1 MPGPVTKKPSAV
13 YTPPASMRG
22 VNALEGPEAVRN
34 QFTNITST
42 ILQDAA
48 VEVGTYR
55 DRLGREVES
64 RFDQPPV
71 AEEVIQYQERP
82 ELVGRHPPGMQEAE
96 LDVAAA
102 ETWNPWTPRGPQ
114 VADRNP
120 PVPPGMENVELS
132 EATAAG
138 EMLGSTMSPMRP
150 ELTGRNPPVPPGM
163 ESGAGM
169 GEGTTAEAVEILG
182 LGGGEPSPMGRAAG
196 GATAEGIT
204 AEMER
209 TGQAMPPGGSVSA
222 GSTGPQEIIAEAE
235 EWGPWTPETPYDKR
249 RVAQE
254 QYTQNVADRH
264 PQVVEVIEQ
273 VVAEKPR
280 GLQEIVKQLGEQVVQ
295 LVESIRGFSISP
307 EEAGEIFGMSPDQ
320 LKDAY
325 NNLARQQ
332 GRTIYEDPQAWVN
345 LGVPPFVSEEAGA
358 AFMGKVPAGGPTLGP
373 GDPEYAQWNVPME
386 ETTHGFSA
394 KGYKGADVK
403 GGPSPTSEL
412 RRLYP
417 WAMNLSEDVLQRAVE
432 EPDFLR
438 QLIEMAESGQI
449 LPFQ

>member
-13 YTPPASMRG
+13 YTPPVSMRG
-22 VNALEGPEAVRN
+22 VNALEGPEAVRQ
-34 QFTNITST
+34 QFTNIVST
-42 ILQDAA
+42 VLQDAA

-55 DRLGREVES
+55 DRLGRETES
-64 RFDQPPV
+64 RFEQPPV

-96 LDVAAA
+96 LDVPAA

-120 PVPPGMENVELS
+120 PVPL
-132 EATAAG
+132 
-138 EMLGSTMSPMRP
+138 
-150 ELTGRNPPVPPGM
+150 GM

-169 GEGTTAEAVEILG
+169 EEGTTAEAVEILG
-182 LGGGEPSPMGRAAG
+182 LGGGEPEMMGRAAG
-196 GATAEGIT
+196 GATADQIM
-204 AEMER
+204 AEMAR

-264 PQVVEVIEQ
+264 PEVVEVIEQ
-273 VVAEKPR
+273 VVAEKPV
-280 GLQEIVKQLGEQVVQ
+280 GLQGIIKNLGDQVVQ
-295 LVESIRGFSISP
+295 IIESIRGFSISP

-394 KGYKGADVK
+394 KGYKASDVK

-417 WAMNLSEDVLQRAVE
+417 WAMNLSEDVLQRAVQ

>member
-82 ELVGRHPPGMQEAE
+82 ELVGR
-96 LDVAAA
+96 
-102 ETWNPWTPRGPQ
+102 
-114 VADRNP
+114 NP
-120 PVPPGMENVELS
+120 PLPLGMENVELS

-150 ELTGRNPPVPPGM
+150 ELTGRHPPGM

-169 GEGTTAEAVEILG
+169 EEGTTAEAVEILG
-182 LGGGEPSPMGRAAG
+182 LGGGEPEMMGRAAG
-196 GATAEGIT
+196 GATADQIM
-204 AEMER
+204 AEMAR

-264 PQVVEVIEQ
+264 PEVVEVIEQ
-273 VVAEKPR
+273 VVAEKPV
-280 GLQEIVKQLGEQVVQ
+280 GLQGIIKNLGDQVVQ
-295 LVESIRGFSISP
+295 LIESIRGFSISP

-332 GRTIYEDPQAWVN
+332 GRTIYQDPQAWVN

-394 KGYKGADVK
+394 KGYKASDVK

-417 WAMNLSEDVLQRAVE
+417 WAMNLSEDVLQRAVQ

>member
-13 YTPPASMRG
+13 YTPPVSMRG
-22 VNALEGPEAVRN
+22 VNALEGPEAVRQ
-34 QFTNITST
+34 QFTDIAST
-42 ILQDAA
+42 VLQDAA

-55 DRLGREVES
+55 DRLGREAES

-71 AEEVIQYQERP
+71 AEEIIQYQERP
-82 ELVGRHPPGMQEAE
+82 ELVGRHPPAPQGAE
-96 LDVAAA
+96 VPFDVPAA

-120 PVPPGMENVELS
+120 P
-132 EATAAG
+132 A
-138 EMLGSTMSPMRP
+138 
-150 ELTGRNPPVPPGM
+150 PPGM
-163 ESGAGM
+163 ESGSGM

-182 LGGGEPSPMGRAAG
+182 LGGGEPEMMGRAAG
-196 GATAEGIT
+196 GATADQIM
-204 AEMER
+204 AEMAR

-222 GSTGPQEIIAEAE
+222 GSTGPQEIIPQAE
-235 EWGPWTPETPYDKR
+235 EWGEWTPETPYDKR

-295 LVESIRGFSISP
+295 IIESIRGFSISP
-307 EEAGEIFGMSPDQ
+307 EEAGQIFGMSPDQ

-345 LGVPPFVSEEAGA
+345 LGAPPFASKEAGA

-394 KGYKGADVK
+394 KGYKASDVK

-417 WAMNLSEDVLQRAVE
+417 WAMNLSEDVLQRAVQD
-432 EPDFLR
+432 PDFLR

>member
-22 VNALEGPEAVRN
+22 VNALEGPEAVRQ
-34 QFTNITST
+34 QFTNIVST
-42 ILQDAA
+42 VLQDAA

-55 DRLGREVES
+55 DRLGRETES
-64 RFDQPPV
+64 RFEQPPV

-96 LDVAAA
+96 LDVPAA

-114 VADRNP
+114 VAD
-120 PVPPGMENVELS
+120 
-132 EATAAG
+132 
-138 EMLGSTMSPMRP
+138 
-150 ELTGRNPPVPPGM
+150 RNPPVPPGM

-209 TGQAMPPGGSVSA
+209 TGQAIPPGGSVSA

-307 EEAGEIFGMSPDQ
+307 EEAGQIFGMSPDQ

-345 LGVPPFVSEEAGA
+345 LGAPPFASKEAGA
-358 AFMGKVPAGGPTLGP
+358 AFAGKVPAGGPTLGP

>member
-22 VNALEGPEAVRN
+22 VNALEGPEAVRQ
-34 QFTNITST
+34 QFTNIVST
-42 ILQDAA
+42 VLQDAA

-55 DRLGREVES
+55 DRLGRETES
-64 RFDQPPV
+64 RFEQPPV

-96 LDVAAA
+96 LDVPAA

-114 VADRNP
+114 VAD
-120 PVPPGMENVELS
+120 
-132 EATAAG
+132 
-138 EMLGSTMSPMRP
+138 
-150 ELTGRNPPVPPGM
+150 RNPPVPPGM

-209 TGQAMPPGGSVSA
+209 TGQAIPPGGSVSA

-345 LGVPPFVSEEAGA
+345 LGAPPFVSEEAGA
-358 AFMGKVPAGGPTLGP
+358 AFMGKAPAGGPTLGP
-373 GDPEYAQWNVPME
+373 GDPEYAQWNVPLE

-394 KGYKGADVK
+394 KGYKASDIK

-417 WAMNLSEDVLQRAVE
+417 WAMNLSEDVLQRAVQ

>member
-13 YTPPASMRG
+13 YTPPVSMRG
-22 VNALEGPEAVRN
+22 VNALEGPEAVRQ
-34 QFTNITST
+34 QFTNIVST
-42 ILQDAA
+42 VLQDAA

-55 DRLGREVES
+55 DRLGRETES
-64 RFDQPPV
+64 RFEQPPV

-96 LDVAAA
+96 LDVPAA

-114 VADRNP
+114 VAD
-120 PVPPGMENVELS
+120 
-132 EATAAG
+132 
-138 EMLGSTMSPMRP
+138 
-150 ELTGRNPPVPPGM
+150 RNPPVPPGM

-209 TGQAMPPGGSVSA
+209 TGQAIPPGGSVSA

-264 PQVVEVIEQ
+264 PEVVEVIEQ

-373 GDPEYAQWNVPME
+373 GDPEYAQWNVPLE

-394 KGYKGADVK
+394 KGYKASDIK

-417 WAMNLSEDVLQRAVE
+417 WAMNLSEDVLQRAVQ

>member
-13 YTPPASMRG
+13 YTPPVSMRG
-22 VNALEGPEAVRN
+22 VNALEGPEAVRQ
-34 QFTNITST
+34 QFTDIVST
-42 ILQDAA
+42 VLQDAA

-55 DRLGREVES
+55 DRLGRETES

-71 AEEVIQYQERP
+71 AEEVIQYQESP
-82 ELVGRHPPGMQEAE
+82 ELVGRHPPGMQGAE
-96 LDVAAA
+96 VPPNVPEA
-102 ETWNPWTPRGPQ
+102 ETWDPWTPRGPQ

-120 PVPPGMENVELS
+120 PLPPGME
-132 EATAAG
+132 G
-138 EMLGSTMSPMRP
+138 
-150 ELTGRNPPVPPGM
+150 
-163 ESGAGM
+163 GAGM
-169 GEGTTAEAVEILG
+169 EGGTTAEAVEILG
-182 LGGGEPSPMGRAAG
+182 LGGGEPDMMGRAAG

-222 GSTGPQEIIAEAE
+222 GSTGPQEIIPQAE
-235 EWGPWTPETPYDKR
+235 EWGEWTPETQYDKR

-254 QYTQNVADRH
+254 QQSQNVADRH
-264 PQVVEVIEQ
+264 PEVVEVIEQ
-273 VVAEKPR
+273 VVAEKPV
-280 GLQEIVKQLGEQVVQ
+280 GLQEIIKNLGDQVVQ
-295 LVESIRGFSISP
+295 LIESIRGFSISP
-307 EEAGEIFGMSPDQ
+307 EEAGQIFGMSPDQ

-332 GRTIYEDPQAWVN
+332 GRTMYEDPQAWLN
-345 LGVPPFVSEEAGA
+345 LGVPPFVSKEAGA
-358 AFMGKVPAGGPTLGP
+358 AFMGKVPSGGRTIKP

-394 KGYKGADVK
+394 KGYKASDVK

-417 WAMNLSEDVLQRAVE
+417 WAMNLSEDVLQRAVQD
-432 EPDFLR
+432 PDFLR
-438 QLIEMAESGQI
+438 QLIEMSESGQI

>member
-13 YTPPASMRG
+13 YTPPVSMRG
-22 VNALEGPEAVRN
+22 VNALEGPEAVRQ
-34 QFTNITST
+34 QFTDIVST
-42 ILQDAA
+42 VLQDAA

-55 DRLGREVES
+55 DRFGRERES
-64 RFDQPPV
+64 RFEQPPV
-71 AEEVIQYQERP
+71 EVEARQYPERS
-82 ELVGRHPPGMQEAE
+82 ELVGRHPPALQGAE
-96 LDVAAA
+96 VPPNVPEA
-102 ETWNPWTPRGPQ
+102 ETWDPWTPRGPQ

-120 PVPPGMENVELS
+120 PVPPGME
-132 EATAAG
+132 G
-138 EMLGSTMSPMRP
+138 
-150 ELTGRNPPVPPGM
+150 
-163 ESGAGM
+163 GAGM
-169 GEGTTAEAVEILG
+169 EGGTTAEAVEILG
-182 LGGGEPSPMGRAAG
+182 LGGGEPSLMGYTG
-196 GATAEGIT
+196 
-204 AEMER
+204 EMEDR
-209 TGQAMPPGGSVSA
+209 TDAGSRARIDAQRGELPGTLAGQQDLSGGGPADAPIVPENLPGG
-222 GSTGPQEIIAEAE
+222 GYPEAE
-235 EWGPWTPETPYDKR
+235 TWEPWTPETPYDKR

-254 QYTQNVADRH
+254 QQSQNVADRH
-264 PQVVEVIEQ
+264 PEVVEVIEQ
-273 VVAEKPR
+273 VVAEKPV
-280 GLQEIVKQLGEQVVQ
+280 GLQEIIKNLGDQVVQ
-295 LVESIRGFSISP
+295 IIESIRGFSISP
-307 EEAGEIFGMSPDQ
+307 EEAGQIFGMSPDQ

-345 LGVPPFVSEEAGA
+345 LGAPPFASKEAGA

-394 KGYKGADVK
+394 KGYKASDVK

-417 WAMNLSEDVLQRAVE
+417 WAMNLSEDVLQRAVQD
-432 EPDFLR
+432 PDFLR

>member
-55 DRLGREVES
+55 DRLGREVEA

-71 AEEVIQYQERP
+71 AEEIIQYQERP

-96 LDVAAA
+96 LDVPAA

-120 PVPPGMENVELS
+120 PVPL
-132 EATAAG
+132 
-138 EMLGSTMSPMRP
+138 
-150 ELTGRNPPVPPGM
+150 GM

-169 GEGTTAEAVEILG
+169 EEGTTAEAVEILG
-182 LGGGEPSPMGRAAG
+182 LGGGEPEMMGRAAG
-196 GATAEGIT
+196 GATADQIM
-204 AEMER
+204 AEMAR

-264 PQVVEVIEQ
+264 PEVVEVIEQ
-273 VVAEKPR
+273 VVAEKPV
-280 GLQEIVKQLGEQVVQ
+280 GLQGIIKNLGDQVVQ
-295 LVESIRGFSISP
+295 LIESIRGFSISP

-332 GRTIYEDPQAWVN
+332 GRTIYQDPQAWVN

-394 KGYKGADVK
+394 KGYKASDVK

-417 WAMNLSEDVLQRAVE
+417 WAMNLSEDVLQRAVQD
-432 EPDFLR
+432 PDFLR

>member
-1 MPGPVTKKPSAV
+1 
-13 YTPPASMRG
+13 MRG
-22 VNALEGPEAVRN
+22 VNALEGPEAVRQ
-34 QFTNITST
+34 QFTNIVST
-42 ILQDAA
+42 VLQDAA

-55 DRLGREVES
+55 DRLGRETES
-64 RFDQPPV
+64 RFEQPPV

-96 LDVAAA
+96 LDVPAA

-114 VADRNP
+114 VAD
-120 PVPPGMENVELS
+120 
-132 EATAAG
+132 
-138 EMLGSTMSPMRP
+138 
-150 ELTGRNPPVPPGM
+150 RNPPVPPGM

-345 LGVPPFVSEEAGA
+345 LGAPPFVSEEAGA
-358 AFMGKVPAGGPTLGP
+358 AFMGKAPAGGPTLGP
-373 GDPEYAQWNVPME
+373 GDPEYAQWNVPLE

-394 KGYKGADVK
+394 KGYKASDIK

-417 WAMNLSEDVLQRAVE
+417 WAMNLSEDVLQRAVQ

>member
-13 YTPPASMRG
+13 YTPPVSMRG
-22 VNALEGPEAVRN
+22 VNALEGPEAVRQ
-34 QFTNITST
+34 QFTNIVST
-42 ILQDAA
+42 VLQDAA

-55 DRLGREVES
+55 DRLGRETES
-64 RFDQPPV
+64 RFEQPPV

-96 LDVAAA
+96 LDVPAA

-114 VADRNP
+114 VAD
-120 PVPPGMENVELS
+120 
-132 EATAAG
+132 
-138 EMLGSTMSPMRP
+138 
-150 ELTGRNPPVPPGM
+150 RNPPVPPGM

-273 VVAEKPR
+273 VVAEKPV
-280 GLQEIVKQLGEQVVQ
+280 GLREIIKNLGDQVVQ
-295 LVESIRGFSISP
+295 IIESIRGFSISP
-307 EEAGEIFGMSPDQ
+307 EEAGQIFGMSPDQ

-373 GDPEYAQWNVPME
+373 GDPEYAQWNVPLE

-394 KGYKGADVK
+394 KGYKASDIK

-417 WAMNLSEDVLQRAVE
+417 WAMNLSEDVLQRAVQ

>member
-13 YTPPASMRG
+13 YTPPVSMRG
-22 VNALEGPEAVRN
+22 VNALEGPEAVRQ
-34 QFTNITST
+34 QFTNIVST
-42 ILQDAA
+42 VLQDAA

-55 DRLGREVES
+55 DRLGRETES
-64 RFDQPPV
+64 RFEQPPV

-96 LDVAAA
+96 LDVPAA

-114 VADRNP
+114 VAD
-120 PVPPGMENVELS
+120 
-132 EATAAG
+132 
-138 EMLGSTMSPMRP
+138 
-150 ELTGRNPPVPPGM
+150 RNPPVPPGM

-209 TGQAMPPGGSVSA
+209 TGQAIPPGGSVSA

-373 GDPEYAQWNVPME
+373 GDPEYAQWNVPLE

-394 KGYKGADVK
+394 KGYKASDIK

-417 WAMNLSEDVLQRAVE
+417 WAMNLSEDVLQRAVQ

>member
-120 PVPPGMENVELS
+120 PVPL
-132 EATAAG
+132 
-138 EMLGSTMSPMRP
+138 
-150 ELTGRNPPVPPGM
+150 GM

-169 GEGTTAEAVEILG
+169 EEGTTAEAVEILG
-182 LGGGEPSPMGRAAG
+182 LGGGEPEMMGRAAG
-196 GATAEGIT
+196 GATADQIM
-204 AEMER
+204 AEMAR

-264 PQVVEVIEQ
+264 PEVVEVIEQ
-273 VVAEKPR
+273 VVAEKPV
-280 GLQEIVKQLGEQVVQ
+280 GLQGIIKNLGDQVVQ
-295 LVESIRGFSISP
+295 LIESIRGFSISP

-332 GRTIYEDPQAWVN
+332 GRTIYQDPQAWVN

-394 KGYKGADVK
+394 KGYKASDVK

-417 WAMNLSEDVLQRAVE
+417 WAMNLSEDVLQRAVQ

>member
-48 VEVGTYR
+48 VEAGTYR

-71 AEEVIQYQERP
+71 AEEIIQYQERP

-96 LDVAAA
+96 LDVPAA

-120 PVPPGMENVELS
+120 PVPL
-132 EATAAG
+132 
-138 EMLGSTMSPMRP
+138 
-150 ELTGRNPPVPPGM
+150 GM

-169 GEGTTAEAVEILG
+169 EEGTTAEAVEILG
-182 LGGGEPSPMGRAAG
+182 LGGGEPEMMGRAAG
-196 GATAEGIT
+196 GATADQIM
-204 AEMER
+204 AEMAR

-264 PQVVEVIEQ
+264 PEVVEVIEQ
-273 VVAEKPR
+273 VVAEKPV
-280 GLQEIVKQLGEQVVQ
+280 GLQGIIKNLGDQVVQ
-295 LVESIRGFSISP
+295 IIESIRGFSISP

-394 KGYKGADVK
+394 KGYKASDVK

-417 WAMNLSEDVLQRAVE
+417 WAMNLSEDVLQRAVQ